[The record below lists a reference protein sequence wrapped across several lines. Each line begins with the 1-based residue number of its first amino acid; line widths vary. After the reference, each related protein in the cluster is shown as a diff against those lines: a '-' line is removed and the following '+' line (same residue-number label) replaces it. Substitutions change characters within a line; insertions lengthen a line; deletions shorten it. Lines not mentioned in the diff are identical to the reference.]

1 MKEVYEMESLIKAI
15 DNLPKIVKLILC
27 IPAIAI
33 IWVVYR
39 LCRSLQKQNMVGVIL
54 AIVLI
59 FVGIPFMWL
68 IDLLCILFKGSVW
81 WID

>member
-1 MKEVYEMESLIKAI
+1 MESLIKAI

-33 IWVVYR
+33 VWVVYR

>member
-1 MKEVYEMESLIKAI
+1 MRCYYMKSLIDAI

-33 IWVVYR
+33 VWMIYR
-39 LCRSLQKQNMVGVIL
+39 ICCSLEKKNMVGVVIAVIL
-54 AIVLI
+54 C

-68 IDLLCILFKGSVW
+68 IDLLCILFKGSIW

>member
-1 MKEVYEMESLIKAI
+1 MKSLIKAM
-15 DNLPKIVKLILC
+15 DNLPLLIKLILC
-27 IPAIAI
+27 IPCVAIVWMI
-33 IWVVYR
+33 YR
-39 LCRSLQKQNMVGVIL
+39 ICRSLDKNNLVGVVI

-68 IDLLCILFKGSVW
+68 IDLLCILVKGNVW

>member
-33 IWVVYR
+33 VWVVYR